1 LKKIELNEIWQM
13 IVDSDSKIVIYDKK
27 LYLANLIV
35 LSLFSVEEVTDRP
48 NQFLQMVN
56 ALSIDRNRPL
66 FDEYLKVIKKEIT
79 IRDFLTVVGNLRYNN
94 KVLHPLR
101 DKALELLKQENPVLK
116 IEDRLELESDKFVLT
131 LDESQNG
138 EIGLVDDACRHLCQ
152 LLTSVLDEYQNGQ
165 EHLNRKHARMFE
177 ASQLLNFFPK
187 KNLVMF
193 LGMED
198 ILSLRLLKNYC

>member
-1 LKKIELNEIWQM
+1 
-13 IVDSDSKIVIYDKK
+13 
-27 LYLANLIV
+27 
-35 LSLFSVEEVTDRP
+35 
-48 NQFLQMVN
+48 MVN

-101 DKALELLKQENPVLK
+101 DKALELLKQENSVLK
-116 IEDRLELESDKFVLT
+116 IEDRLELESDKFLLT

-165 EHLNRKHARMFE
+165 EHLNRKPARMFE